1 MMHMTRTRILS
12 VVLAVAL
19 MAPVFAGGQGEAE
32 GSAEAETE
40 QITELTLLVDNQS
53 PIGGIEAIA
62 ARAEEE
68 LGIRVEI
75 ELRPGGTEGDNVV
88 KTRLA
93 TGDMADLMYY
103 NSGSLFMALSPERH
117 FVDLSGEPF
126 MDRVLDSFKETVSVG
141 DGVYGIPADSSFA
154 GGWLYNRR
162 VYEELGLEVP
172 HTWDQLM
179 DNLAAVEEAGIEPV
193 AASFADT
200 WTAQLIVLGDY
211 YNVHSENPDFA
222 EDYTNNQA
230 KFADTPIARRGFEK
244 LQEVHDAGYFSA
256 NPVATTFDD
265 ALAMIANGEAAHY
278 PMLTVVLPNIED
290 AHGDLIND
298 IGFFGQPGNDPE
310 DHGVTLWMP
319 ATLAVYADGEN
330 VDAATRFVEFFV
342 SEIGVEEFLD
352 ARTVTGPMVIEGVTL
367 DDAYPAVQ
375 DILSYVDA
383 GRTAPALEFLSPIKG
398 PNLEQILVQV
408 GMGLVSAEE
417 GAENYDRDVVRQA
430 RQLGLEGW

>member
-1 MMHMTRTRILS
+1 MKTRIIM
-12 VVLAVAL
+12 VTVIAIVAL
-19 MAPVFAGGQGEAE
+19 TLPVFAGGQGET
-32 GSAEAETE
+32 GSEATGDGQE
-40 QITELTLLVDNQS
+40 ITELTLLVDNQS
-53 PIGGIEAIA
+53 PIEGIEAVA

-93 TGDMADLMYY
+93 TGEMADLMYY
-103 NSGSLFMALSPERH
+103 NSGSLFKALSPERH
-117 FVDLSGEPF
+117 FVDLSDMPF
-126 MDRVLDSFKETVSVG
+126 MDRILDSFKETVSVG
-141 DGVYGIPADSSFA
+141 DGVYGIPADSAFG
-154 GGWLYNRR
+154 GGWYYNRR

-179 DNLAAVEEAGIEPV
+179 ENLAAVEAAGIEPV

-200 WTAQLIVLGDY
+200 WTAQIIVLGDF
-211 YNVHSENPDFA
+211 YNVYSEYPDFA
-222 EDYTNNQA
+222 ADYTANEA
-230 KFADTPIARRGFEK
+230 HFADTPIALRGFQK
-244 LQEVHDAGYFSA
+244 MQEVHDAGYFSA
-256 NPVATTFDD
+256 NPVATTFDE
-265 ALAMIANGEAAHY
+265 ALAMVATGEAAHY
-278 PMLTVVLPNIED
+278 PMLTVVLPNIEA

-298 IGFFGQPGNDPE
+298 IGFFGQPGSDPD

-330 VDAATRFVEFFV
+330 VDAATRFVEYFV
-342 SEIGVEEFLD
+342 SDAGVEAFLS
-352 ARTVTGPMVIEGVTL
+352 ARTVTGPMVIEGVEL

-375 DILSYVDA
+375 EMLTYVNN
-383 GRTAPALEFLSPIKG
+383 GLTAPALEFLSPIKG

-408 GMGLVSAEE
+408 GLGLVSAEE
-417 GAENYDRDVVRQA
+417 GAAEYDRDVVRQA

>member
-1 MMHMTRTRILS
+1 MKTRSMLLS
-12 VVLAVAL
+12 VGLILFLSLPA
-19 MAPVFAGGQGEAE
+19 FAGGQGESGSGGGAE
-32 GSAEAETE
+32 GEE
-40 QITELTLLVDNQS
+40 ITELTLLVDNQS
-53 PIGGIEAIA
+53 PIGGIEAVA

-103 NSGSLFMALSPERH
+103 NSGSLFKALNPDRH

-126 MDRVLDSFKETVSVG
+126 MDRVLDSYKETVSVG
-141 DGVYGIPADSSFA
+141 DGVYGIPADSAFA
-154 GGWLYNRR
+154 GGWFYNRS

-172 HTWDQLM
+172 HTWDDLM
-179 DNLAAVEEAGIEPV
+179 ANLESVEEAGIEPV

-211 YNVHSENPDFA
+211 YNVHSEDPDFA
-222 EDYTNNQA
+222 EEYTNNEA
-230 KFADTPIARRGFEK
+230 KFADTPIALRGFQKMEAVA
-244 LQEVHDAGYFSA
+244 EAGYFSE
-256 NPVATTFDD
+256 NPVATTFED
-265 ALAMIANGEAAHY
+265 ALRMIANGEAAHY
-278 PMLTVVLPNIED
+278 PMLTVVLPNIEE
-290 AHGDLIND
+290 AHGDAIND
-298 IGFFGQPGNDPE
+298 IGFFGQPGSDPD

-319 ATLAVYADGEN
+319 ATLAVYADGDN

-342 SEIGVEEFLD
+342 SETGIEEFLS
-352 ARTVTGPMVIEGVTL
+352 ARTVTGPMVIEDVQL

-375 DILSYVDA
+375 EMLSYVND
-383 GRTAPALEFLSPIKG
+383 GRVAPALEFLSPIKG

-408 GMGLVSAEE
+408 GLGLTSAEDA
-417 GAENYDRDVVRQA
+417 AEEYDRDVVRQA